1 MIDLQ
6 ERLAPNFTLGE
17 LVASNKAQALGIDN
31 TPPPAVLPRLRET
44 AEMLQRV
51 RDHLGINA
59 LTGRPVGVTVTS
71 AYRCARLNTAVGGV
85 TSSDHLTGE
94 AADVVAPAFGTPS
107 ELAALLAPEV
117 QRLGV
122 GQIILEGVAG
132 KQWVHLSTRIPDKL
146 GNRVLTITDAGARQG
161 IVALA

>member
-1 MIDLQ
+1 MTINLQ
-6 ERLAPNFTLGE
+6 ERLAPNFILAE
-17 LVASNKAQALGIDN
+17 LVASSKAQTLGIDN

-51 RDHLGINA
+51 RDFLSK
-59 LTGRPVGVTVTS
+59 LLGRPVGIIVPS
-71 AYRCARLNTAVGGV
+71 AYRCAQLNTAVGGV

-94 AADVVAPAFGTPS
+94 AADVIAPAFGTPS
-107 ELAALLAPEV
+107 QLAAALAPEL